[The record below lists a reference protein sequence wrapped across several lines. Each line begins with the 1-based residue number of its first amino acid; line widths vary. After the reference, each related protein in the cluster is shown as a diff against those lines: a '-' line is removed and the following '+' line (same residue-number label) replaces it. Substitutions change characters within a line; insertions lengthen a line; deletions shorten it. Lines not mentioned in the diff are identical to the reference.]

1 MRRATKQICDMLE
14 PVTRSMGYE
23 FVGAE
28 LGQAENGMT
37 LRVYIDVDKAEGIQ
51 VEDCADVSR
60 QLSALLDVE
69 DPIAGEYCLEVS
81 SPGIERPLFNE
92 EQFAAEVGK
101 MVKIKLLHPLVME
114 SGERRNFKGTLRT
127 VAAGLAEVEVD
138 GVIFE
143 LDLNDVE
150 QASLVH
156 QF

>member
-28 LGQAENGMT
+28 YGQAENGMT
-37 LRVYIDVDKAEGIQ
+37 LRVYIDTEKPEGIQ

-81 SPGIERPLFNE
+81 SPGIERPLFT
-92 EQFAAEVGK
+92 EQHFGAEVGK
-101 MVKIKLLHPLVME
+101 TVKIKLLHPLVME
-114 SGERRNFKGTLRT
+114 SGERRNFKGTLKQ
-127 VAAGLAEVEVD
+127 VDAGLVEVEVD

>member
-37 LRVYIDVDKAEGIQ
+37 LRVYIDVDKAEGIK

-92 EQFAAEVGK
+92 EQFTAEVGK

-114 SGERRNFKGTLRT
+114 SGERRNFKGTLKT

>member
-1 MRRATKQICDMLE
+1 MLE

-92 EQFAAEVGK
+92 EQFTAEVGK

-114 SGERRNFKGTLRT
+114 SGERRNFKGTLKT

>member
-1 MRRATKQICDMLE
+1 MLE

-28 LGQAENGMT
+28 WGQAENGMT

-92 EQFAAEVGK
+92 EQFTAEVGK

-114 SGERRNFKGTLRT
+114 SGERRNFKGTLKT

>member
-92 EQFAAEVGK
+92 EQFSAEVGK

-114 SGERRNFKGTLRT
+114 SGERRNFKGTLKT

>member
-92 EQFAAEVGK
+92 EQFTAEVGK

-114 SGERRNFKGTLRT
+114 SGERRNFKGTLKT